1 MSKSLIPKLEAIKQR
16 YNEVADLI
24 IQPDVISDQK
34 KYGQLNKEYSD
45 LGKIVVVFDQYKQ
58 ALNTIEESD
67 EIIADGSD
75 KDFVELAKIEK
86 NEAIEKIPGLEE
98 ELKILLIPKDP
109 ADDKNVIVELRAG
122 TGGDEAAIFVEDV
135 YRAYAMYF
143 KSKGWKHE
151 ITDSNEASKG
161 YKELILKVEG
171 DGVYGIMKFESGVHR
186 VQRVPETESQ
196 GRVHTS
202 AITVAVLPEAEE
214 VDFEL
219 NPADI
224 EMQTS
229 RSGGAG
235 GQNVNKVETKVQLTH
250 KPSGLVV
257 VCQQARSQLANRELA
272 MEMLRTK
279 LYDIELQKVQLT
291 HKPSG
296 LVVVCQ
302 QARSQLANRELA
314 MEMLRTKLYDIEL
327 QKVQGDVAAQRK
339 SMVSTGDR
347 SAKIKT
353 YNYPQGRVTDH
364 RINKSIYNLDA
375 YMNGDL
381 QEMID
386 AVIMA
391 ENAEKMKG
399 EEESY

>member
-34 KYGQLNKEYSD
+34 RYSSLNKEYSD
-45 LGKIVVVFDQYKQ
+45 LGKIVRVYDQYKG
-58 ALNTIEESD
+58 ALDSITESE

-75 KDFVELAKIEK
+75 RDLVDLAKEEK
-86 NEAIEKIPGLEE
+86 LEAQAKLPGLEE
-98 ELKILLIPKDP
+98 ELKVLLIPKDP

-122 TGGDEAAIFVEDV
+122 TGGDEAAIFVEDI
-135 YRAYAMYF
+135 YRMYTMYF
-143 KSKGWKHE
+143 KTKGWRHE
-151 ITDSNEASKG
+151 VTDSNEAAKG
-161 YKELILKVEG
+161 YKELIMKVEG
-171 DGVYGIMKFESGVHR
+171 EGVYGIMKFESGVHR

-202 AITVAVLPEAEE
+202 AITIAVLPEAEE

-250 KPSGLVV
+250 KPSG
-257 VCQQARSQLANRELA
+257 
-272 MEMLRTK
+272 M
-279 LYDIELQKVQLT
+279 
-291 HKPSG
+291 
-296 LVVVCQ
+296 VVVCQ

-327 QKVQGDVAAQRK
+327 QKVQGDIAAQRK

-364 RINKSIYNLDA
+364 RINKSMYNLDA
-375 YMNGDL
+375 YMNGDIS
-381 QEMID
+381 EMID

-399 EEESY
+399 EEENY

>member
-34 KYGQLNKEYSD
+34 RYSSLNKEYSD
-45 LGKIVVVFDQYKQ
+45 LGKIVRVYDQYKG
-58 ALNTIEESD
+58 ALDTIEESD
-67 EIIADGSD
+67 EIIADGTD

-86 NEAIEKIPGLEE
+86 NEALEKIPGLED
-98 ELKILLIPKDP
+98 ELKVLLIPKDP

-135 YRAYAMYF
+135 YRMYTMYF
-143 KSKGWKHE
+143 KTKGWRHE
-151 ITDSNEASKG
+151 VTDSNEAAKG
-161 YKELILKVEG
+161 YKELIMKVEG
-171 DGVYGIMKFESGVHR
+171 EGVYGVMKFESGVHR

-202 AITVAVLPEAEE
+202 AITIAVLPEAEE

-250 KPSGLVV
+250 KPSG
-257 VCQQARSQLANRELA
+257 
-272 MEMLRTK
+272 M
-279 LYDIELQKVQLT
+279 
-291 HKPSG
+291 
-296 LVVVCQ
+296 VVVCQ

-327 QKVQGDVAAQRK
+327 QKVQGDIAAQRK

-364 RINKSIYNLDA
+364 RINKSMYNLDA
-375 YMNGDL
+375 YMNGDIA
-381 QEMID
+381 EMID

-399 EEESY
+399 EEDNY